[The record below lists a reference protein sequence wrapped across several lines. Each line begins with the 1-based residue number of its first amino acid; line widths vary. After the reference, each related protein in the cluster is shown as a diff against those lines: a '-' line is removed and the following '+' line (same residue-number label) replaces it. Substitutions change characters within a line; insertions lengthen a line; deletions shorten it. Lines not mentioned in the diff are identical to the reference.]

1 MYLPMPLSEYEITI
15 IDKMLGG
22 DRASLARL
30 ISIAESRHKSLPEIL
45 RRLAPAMRD
54 PYIIGITGPP
64 GAGKSTIT
72 NRLIKCYRDMYKKVG
87 VLAVDPSS
95 PFTGGAILGDRIRM
109 HDHAMD
115 DGVFIRSISTRGTH
129 GGLSRATVE
138 ITKLYGA
145 YGMDY
150 VIIETVGVGQTE
162 LDIVGVADT
171 VLVVLV
177 PEAGDAVQTMKAG
190 LMEIADIF
198 VVNKADRE
206 GAPLLSTEIKQVVSI
221 RRAGSEWTPPVLLS
235 SALKGEGIGE
245 IIDEVEKHKAF
256 QTESG
261 NIKNK
266 KEKRIE
272 REFSEIIRELVEEK
286 IAGKL
291 ADPEIRKVCERVKSG
306 ELDPYEGASIVI
318 SKLS

>member
-1 MYLPMPLSEYEITI
+1 MYLPMVLSDYESGL
-15 IDKMLGG
+15 IDKMLAG

-30 ISIAESRHKSLPEIL
+30 ISVAESRHKSLPEIL
-45 RRLAPAMRD
+45 RRLGPFMRD

-72 NRLIKCYRDMYKKVG
+72 NELIRSYRGMDKKIG

-115 DGVFIRSISTRGTH
+115 DGVFIRSISSRGTH
-129 GGLSRATVE
+129 GGLSRATNE
-138 ITKLYGA
+138 IIKLYGA

-150 VIIETVGVGQTE
+150 AIIETVGVGQTE

-177 PEAGDAVQTMKAG
+177 PEAGDSVQTMKAG

-198 VVNKADRE
+198 IVNKADRE
-206 GAPLLSTEIKQVVSI
+206 GAALISSEIKQVLSLK
-221 RRAGSEWTPPVLLS
+221 RSGSGWTPSVLLT
-235 SALKGEGIGE
+235 SALRGEGIGGVIE
-245 IIDEVEKHKAF
+245 GVEKHRSF

-261 NIKNK
+261 MLKNK

-272 REFSEIIRELVEEK
+272 GEFSDIIRELLDEK

-291 ADPEIRKVCERVKSG
+291 GDKEIKKIYARVKSG
-306 ELDPYEGASIVI
+306 EIDPYEGALLVI
-318 SKLS
+318 SKII

>member
-1 MYLPMPLSEYEITI
+1 M
-15 IDKMLGG
+15 
-22 DRASLARL
+22 
-30 ISIAESRHKSLPEIL
+30 AESRHKSLPEIL
-45 RRLAPAMRD
+45 RRLAPVMRD
-54 PYIIGITGPP
+54 PYILGITGPP

-72 NRLIKCYRDMYKKVG
+72 NELIRSYRDMDKKVG

-177 PEAGDAVQTMKAG
+177 PEAGDSVQTMKAG

-198 VVNKADRE
+198 IVNKADRE
-206 GAPLLSTEIKQVVSI
+206 GAALISSEIKQVLSLK
-221 RRAGSEWTPPVLLS
+221 RAGSGWTPPVLLT
-235 SALKGEGIGE
+235 SALRGEGIEGVIE
-245 IIDEVEKHKAF
+245 GIEKHRAF
-256 QTESG
+256 QIESG
-261 NIKNK
+261 MLENK

-272 REFSEIIRELVEEK
+272 GEFSEIIRGLLDEK
-286 IAGKL
+286 IAIKL
-291 ADPEIRKVCERVKSG
+291 GDKDVKEIYARVKSG
-306 ELDPYEGASIVI
+306 EIDPYEGALLVI
-318 SKLS
+318 SKII

>member
-1 MYLPMPLSEYEITI
+1 MLLSDYELNL
-15 IDKMLGG
+15 IDKMLSG

-30 ISIAESRHKSLPEIL
+30 ITLAESRHKSLAGVL
-45 RRLAPAMRD
+45 KRLGPRMGD

-72 NRLIKCYRDMYKKVG
+72 NKLIQSYRDKGKKVG

-129 GGLSRATVE
+129 GGLSRATKE
-138 ITKLYGA
+138 IIKLYGA

-162 LDIVGVADT
+162 LDIVRVADT

-190 LMEIADIF
+190 LMEIADVFI
-198 VVNKADRE
+198 VNKADRE
-206 GAPLLSTEIKQVVSI
+206 GAGIISSEIKQVISLKK
-221 RRAGSEWTPPVLLS
+221 GHGGWTPPVLLT
-235 SALKGEGIGE
+235 SALRNEGIAGV
-245 IIDEVEKHKAF
+245 IDEIEKHKSF
-256 QTESG
+256 QTGSG
-261 NIKNK
+261 LLKKK

-272 REFSEIIRELVEEK
+272 EEFSEIIKELMELK
-286 IAGKL
+286 IARRLGD
-291 ADPEIRKVCERVKSG
+291 AEIKKIYARVKSG
-306 ELDPYEGASIVI
+306 ELDPYEGAELVI
-318 SKLS
+318 SKIM

>member
-1 MYLPMPLSEYEITI
+1 MYLPMPLSDYESGL

-22 DRASLARL
+22 DRAALARL

-45 RRLAPAMRD
+45 RRLGPLIRD

-72 NRLIKCYRDMYKKVG
+72 NELIRSYRNTDKKVG

-115 DGVFIRSISTRGTH
+115 DGVFIRSISSRGTH
-129 GGLSRATVE
+129 GGLSRATSE
-138 ITKLYGA
+138 IIKLYGA

-177 PEAGDAVQTMKAG
+177 PEAGDSVQTMKAG

-198 VVNKADRE
+198 IVNKSDRE
-206 GAPLLSTEIKQVVSI
+206 GAALISTEIKLVISL
-221 RRAGSEWTPPVLLS
+221 RRAGAGWSPPVLLT
-235 SALKGEGIGE
+235 SALRGEGIDG
-245 IIDEVEKHKAF
+245 IIDEIEKHRSF
-256 QTESG
+256 QTGSG
-261 NIKNK
+261 SLEKK
-266 KEKRIE
+266 KEKRAE
-272 REFSEIIRELVEEK
+272 QEFSDIIRELVDEK
-286 IAGKL
+286 IARRLGD
-291 ADPEIRKVCERVKSG
+291 AEIKKIYARVRSG
-306 ELDPYEGASIVI
+306 EIDPYEGALLVI
-318 SKLS
+318 SKIM

>member
-1 MYLPMPLSEYEITI
+1 MYLQMPLSDYESGL
-15 IDKMLGG
+15 IDKMLSG

-45 RRLAPAMRD
+45 RRLAPVMRD
-54 PYIIGITGPP
+54 PYILGITGPP

-72 NRLIKCYRDMYKKVG
+72 NELIRSYRDMDKKVG

-177 PEAGDAVQTMKAG
+177 PEAGDSVQTMKAG

-198 VVNKADRE
+198 IVNKADRE
-206 GAPLLSTEIKQVVSI
+206 GAALISSEIKQVLSLK
-221 RRAGSEWTPPVLLS
+221 RAGSGWTPPVLLT
-235 SALKGEGIGE
+235 SALRGEGIEGVIE
-245 IIDEVEKHKAF
+245 GIEKHRAF
-256 QTESG
+256 QIESG
-261 NIKNK
+261 MLENK

-272 REFSEIIRELVEEK
+272 GEFSEIIRGLLDEK
-286 IAGKL
+286 IAIKL
-291 ADPEIRKVCERVKSG
+291 GDKEVKEIYARVKSG
-306 ELDPYEGASIVI
+306 EIDPYEGALLVI
-318 SKLS
+318 SKII

>member
-1 MYLPMPLSEYEITI
+1 MYLTMALSDYESDL
-15 IDKMLGG
+15 IDKMLAG

-45 RRLAPAMRD
+45 KRLAPAMRD

-72 NRLIKCYRDMYKKVG
+72 NRLIRSYRNMDKKVG

-177 PEAGDAVQTMKAG
+177 PEAGDSVQTMKAG
-190 LMEIADIF
+190 LMEIADVF
-198 VVNKADRE
+198 LVNKSDRE
-206 GAPLLSTEIKQVVSI
+206 GAQLIAAEIKQVVSL
-221 RRAGSEWTPPVLLS
+221 RRAGVWTPPVLLT
-235 SALKGEGIGE
+235 SALSGEGIEG
-245 IIDEVEKHKAF
+245 IIEAVEKHRDF
-256 QTESG
+256 LTGSG
-261 NIKNK
+261 ELISK

-272 REFSEIIRELVEEK
+272 EEFSEIIRGLVDEK
-286 IAGKL
+286 IARKL
-291 ADPEIRKVCERVKSG
+291 EDPEVKKIYARVKSG
-306 ELDPYEGASIVI
+306 EIDPYEGAMLVV
-318 SKLS
+318 SKII

>member
-1 MYLPMPLSEYEITI
+1 MYLPMALSDYESGL
-15 IDKMLGG
+15 IDKMLSG

-45 RRLAPAMRD
+45 KRLAPAMRE

-72 NRLIKCYRDMYKKVG
+72 NRLIRSYRDMDKKVG

-177 PEAGDAVQTMKAG
+177 PEAGDSVQTMKAG
-190 LMEIADIF
+190 LMEIADVFI
-198 VVNKADRE
+198 VNKADRE
-206 GAPLLSTEIKQVVSI
+206 GAALISSEIKQVVSLK
-221 RRAGSEWTPPVLLS
+221 RAGRAWTPPVLLT
-235 SALKGEGIGE
+235 SALTGEGIEG
-245 IIDEVEKHKAF
+245 IIEAVGKHRDF
-256 QTESG
+256 LTTSGMLESR
-261 NIKNK
+261 

-272 REFSEIIRELVEEK
+272 EEFSEIIKGLIDEK
-286 IAGKL
+286 ISRKL
-291 ADPEIRKVCERVKSG
+291 GEPEIKKIYARVKSG
-306 ELDPYEGASIVI
+306 ELDPYEGALLVI
-318 SKLS
+318 SKII

>member
-1 MYLPMPLSEYEITI
+1 MYLQMPLSDYESGL
-15 IDKMLGG
+15 IDKMLSG

-45 RRLAPAMRD
+45 RRLAPVMRD
-54 PYIIGITGPP
+54 PYILGITGPP

-72 NRLIKCYRDMYKKVG
+72 NELIRSYRDMDKKVG

-177 PEAGDAVQTMKAG
+177 PEAGDSVQTMKAG

-198 VVNKADRE
+198 IVNKADRE
-206 GAPLLSTEIKQVVSI
+206 GAALISSEIKQVLSLK
-221 RRAGSEWTPPVLLS
+221 RAGSGWTPPVLLT
-235 SALKGEGIGE
+235 SALRGEGIEGVIE
-245 IIDEVEKHKAF
+245 GIEKHRAF
-256 QTESG
+256 QIESG
-261 NIKNK
+261 MLENK

-272 REFSEIIRELVEEK
+272 GEFSEIIRGLLDEK
-286 IAGKL
+286 IAIKL
-291 ADPEIRKVCERVKSG
+291 GDKDVKEIYARVKSG
-306 ELDPYEGASIVI
+306 EIDPYEGALLVI
-318 SKLS
+318 SKII

>member
-1 MYLPMPLSEYEITI
+1 
-15 IDKMLGG
+15 
-22 DRASLARL
+22 
-30 ISIAESRHKSLPEIL
+30 
-45 RRLAPAMRD
+45 MRD
-54 PYIIGITGPP
+54 PYILGITGPP

-72 NRLIKCYRDMYKKVG
+72 NELIRSYRDMDKKVG

-177 PEAGDAVQTMKAG
+177 PEAGDSVQTMKAG

-198 VVNKADRE
+198 IVNKADRE
-206 GAPLLSTEIKQVVSI
+206 GAALISSEIKQVLSLK
-221 RRAGSEWTPPVLLS
+221 RAGSGWTPPVLLT
-235 SALKGEGIGE
+235 SALRGEGIEGVIE
-245 IIDEVEKHKAF
+245 GIEKHRAF
-256 QTESG
+256 QTGSG
-261 NIKNK
+261 MLKNK

-272 REFSEIIRELVEEK
+272 GEFSEIIRELIDEK
-286 IAGKL
+286 IARKL
-291 ADPEIRKVCERVKSG
+291 GDKEVKKIYARVKSG
-306 ELDPYEGASIVI
+306 EIDPYEGALLVI
-318 SKLS
+318 SKII

>member
-1 MYLPMPLSEYEITI
+1 MYLQMPLSDYESGL
-15 IDKMLGG
+15 IDKMLSG

-45 RRLAPAMRD
+45 RRLAPVMRD
-54 PYIIGITGPP
+54 PYILGITGPP

-72 NRLIKCYRDMYKKVG
+72 NELIRSYRDMDKKVG

-177 PEAGDAVQTMKAG
+177 PEAGDSVQTMKAG

-198 VVNKADRE
+198 IVNKADRE
-206 GAPLLSTEIKQVVSI
+206 GAALISSEIKQVLSLK
-221 RRAGSEWTPPVLLS
+221 RAGSGWTPPVLLT
-235 SALKGEGIGE
+235 SALRGEGIEGVIE
-245 IIDEVEKHKAF
+245 GIEKHRSF
-256 QTESG
+256 QIESG
-261 NIKNK
+261 MLENK

-272 REFSEIIRELVEEK
+272 GEFSEIIRGLLDEK
-286 IAGKL
+286 IAIKL
-291 ADPEIRKVCERVKSG
+291 GDKDVKEIYARVKSG
-306 ELDPYEGASIVI
+306 EIDPYEGALLVI
-318 SKLS
+318 SKII